1 MDIAFQ
7 SIFCRAAH
15 AFCHETRHHTVTVRA
30 DILGHFPDIL
40 GQRQFQ
46 ATWYHIFQVAC
57 HIRKCFKQ

>member
-1 MDIAFQ
+1 MFRG
-7 SIFCRAAH
+7 IFWS
-15 AFCHETRHHTVTVRA
+15 FLDVPTVRA